1 MMKQTANVLNKSGS
15 LSIKACSFALLFVLP
30 GLGVNAQQ
38 RDTTRKLNEVKVV
51 SQNLPQIQTVTPSQQ
66 ITSKDFSK
74 YAALT
79 VADIANNF
87 AGVNV
92 RDYGG
97 IGGLKTVSVRSL
109 GANHTGV
116 LYDGILLDDA
126 QNRQIDLGKFNL
138 YNIQSIALY
147 NGQLPIIVQPAR
159 AFATASI
166 LDIKTVYP
174 QLTVSKPFQVM
185 AGFNGGSFGLVN
197 PYLQWQQ
204 RINNRWSLVLNGNYT
219 TANGRYKYKENA
231 DGSDTLATRKN
242 GNVSTWQTDGALYW
256 TKSDSNR
263 FKIQYN
269 YYNTDQGLPGPVI
282 LYLDGSHQHLQNED
296 ALVQSTYE
304 YTAKNSL
311 HLLFNGKYSQDYV
324 HYTDPDF
331 LNNSGGLNEHY
342 TEHQFYGSAAVGY
355 HILPQWEVSYSSDM
369 ILANLFADVYKY
381 AFPTRLT
388 LLNALATNVFIGK
401 LQLQGSLLHTY
412 IKDEVK
418 SGTAAASRSILS
430 PTISASIK
438 PFSASGLQL
447 RAFYKNIFRNPTFS
461 EQYYYAVLPRNLKPE
476 QVNEFDL
483 GATHQKAFDG
493 VLSNIALTADGYY
506 NNIRNKIIYLP
517 TRSPLTPSV
526 TNLGRVDITGVDLT
540 ARADFKPAP
549 YWRANFSATYTYQNA
564 VDVTNP
570 TDSYYLQQIPYTP
583 KNLLTLDVG
592 FSYKRIGMYYNSI
605 ISSSRYFESDNV
617 AQYYL
622 AGYNVSNLLFNY
634 SLLTQRHPL
643 NIAFNINNLFNTSY
657 VIVHN
662 YPMPGLSYRISMQI
676 TI

>member
-1 MMKQTANVLNKSGS
+1 MKQTANVLNKGGS
-15 LSIKACSFALLFVLP
+15 ISIKACSFALLFLLP

-38 RDTTRKLNEVKVV
+38 RDTIYKLNEVKVV
-51 SQNLPQIQTVTPSQQ
+51 FQNLPQIQTVTPSQQ

-109 GANHTGV
+109 GASHTGV

-126 QNRQIDLGKFNL
+126 QNGQIDLGKFNL

-147 NGQLPIIVQPAR
+147 NGQLPVIVQPAR

-174 QLTVSKPFQVM
+174 QLTISKPFQIM

-204 RINNRWSLVLNGNYT
+204 RISNRWSVVLNGNYT

-242 GNVSTWQTDGALYW
+242 GNVGTWQTDGALYW
-256 TKSDSNR
+256 IKSDSNR

-282 LYLDGSHQHLQNED
+282 LYLDGSHQYLQNED

-342 TEHQFYGSAAVGY
+342 TEHEFYGSAAVGY
-355 HILPQWEVSYSSDM
+355 HILPQWELSYSSDM
-369 ILANLFADVYKY
+369 ILTNLFADVYQY

-412 IKDEVK
+412 INDEVK

-430 PTISASIK
+430 PTLSASIK
-438 PFSASGLQL
+438 PFKASGLQL

-483 GATHQKAFDG
+483 GATYQKAFDG

-526 TNLGRVDITGVDLT
+526 TNLGRVDITGVDVT

-583 KNLLTLDVG
+583 KNLLTLDAG
-592 FSYKRIGMYYNSI
+592 FSYKRIGMYYNCI
-605 ISSSRYFESDNV
+605 LSSSRYFESDNV

-622 AGYNVSNLLFNY
+622 AGYNVSNLSFNY